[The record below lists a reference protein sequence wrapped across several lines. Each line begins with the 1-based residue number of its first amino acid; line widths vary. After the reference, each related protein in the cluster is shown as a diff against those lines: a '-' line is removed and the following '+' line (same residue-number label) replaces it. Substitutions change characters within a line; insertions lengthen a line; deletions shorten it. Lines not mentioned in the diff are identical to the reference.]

1 MPDYARKKFDES
13 KEDEYKPHYMYKGK
27 SKIYAK
33 KPEDHE
39 KLKKKGYDHDDP
51 TTKKDENLEEL
62 ANIAMKKN
70 VKNCG
75 CGEEDSSW

>member
-1 MPDYARKKFDES
+1 MIVKKFNKRPLIDWTIDKVLKTEIGNVHP
-13 KEDEYKPHYMYKGK
+13 DEYKPHYMYKGK

-51 TTKKDENLEEL
+51 TTKKDERKIILY
-62 ANIAMKKN
+62 
-70 VKNCG
+70 
-75 CGEEDSSW
+75 